1 MSGKALLAGDLGF
14 VGLPDLFQ
22 ILGGNHNTGVLHIT
36 SQHVPMPGLIH
47 FVNGDPVNAVCG
59 PLVGL
64 DAIYALFGW
73 TEGKFEFH
81 QEAVQAEHVVNNS
94 RMEIILEGL
103 RMLDEGMIK
112 KVGPPFPSEIFAD
125 QSSRLRYGEGDA
137 LPIIK
142 GPLVS
147 YMYVIDEEEFRDG
160 ERIVAEGAHGNWIW
174 VILEGVVE
182 ITRQTSNGPMTIARL
197 GEGATIGT
205 ITSLS
210 WRGHVRSATATA
222 VGNVQLGVLDSER
235 LAEEYASLSSEF
247 RELLLSLDA
256 RLIKITDTLVDLYLK
271 KTKPNEELIG
281 DKEVIIEEGC
291 SREEVLTITEGEAYM
306 IRRTPQGYLSLLTL
320 KKGDVFGCVPF
331 MDIGHEFRCASV
343 VASKDLKVNRFDM
356 DSLRKEYD
364 RLSPA
369 FKGLIE
375 YTATCV
381 SLTTRLAG
389 KAS

>member
-1 MSGKALLAGDLGF
+1 MSDKALLAGNLHF
-14 VGLPDLFQ
+14 VSLPDLFQ
-22 ILGGNHNTGVLHIT
+22 ILGGNNNTGILHIT
-36 SQHVPMPGLIH
+36 SQHAPAPGLIY
-47 FVNGDPVNAVCG
+47 FVNGNPVNAMCG

-73 TEGKFEFH
+73 TEGQFEFH
-81 QEAVQAEHVVNNS
+81 QQAVQVDHVVNNS

-103 RMLDEGMIK
+103 RMLDEGIIK
-112 KVGPPFPSEIFAD
+112 RVGPPFPKKRFAV
-125 QSSRLRYGEGDA
+125 QGTRLNYGEGDA

-142 GPLVS
+142 GPLVN

-174 VILEGVVE
+174 VILEGVVK
-182 ITRQTSNGPMTIARL
+182 ITRETPNGPMTIARL
-197 GEGATIGT
+197 GEGGTIGT

-210 WRGHVRSATATA
+210 WRGHFRSATATA

-256 RLIKITDTLVDLYLK
+256 RLIKITDTLVDLFVK
-271 KTKPNEELIG
+271 KTKPDGFIG

-291 SREEVLTITEGEAYM
+291 SREEVFTITEGEAYM
-306 IRRTPQGYLSLLTL
+306 MRRTPQGYLPLLTL
-320 KKGDVFGCVPF
+320 KKGDVFGYVPSI
-331 MDIGHEFRCASV
+331 DIGHEFQCTSI
-343 VASKDLKVNRFDM
+343 VASEDLKVNRFDI

-381 SLTTRLAG
+381 ALTTRLAG
-389 KAS
+389 KTS

>member
-1 MSGKALLAGDLGF
+1 MSDKAHLAGDLRF
-14 VGLPDLFQ
+14 VSLPDLFQ
-22 ILGGNHNTGVLHIT
+22 ILGGNNNTGILHIT
-36 SQHVPMPGLIH
+36 SQHAPTPGLIH
-47 FVNGDPVNAVCG
+47 FVNGDPVNAMCG
-59 PLVGL
+59 PLIGL

-73 TEGKFEFH
+73 TEGQFEFH
-81 QEAVQAEHVVNNS
+81 KQAVQVEHLVNNS
-94 RMEIILEGL
+94 RMQIILDGL
-103 RMLDEGMIK
+103 RMLDEGTIK
-112 KVGPPFPSEIFAD
+112 RVGPRFPGKTFAV
-125 QSSRLRYGEGDA
+125 QSSRLKYGGGDA

-142 GPLVS
+142 GPLIN

-160 ERIVAEGAHGNWIW
+160 EKIVAEGAHGNWIW
-174 VILEGVVE
+174 VILEGVVK
-182 ITRQTSNGPMTIARL
+182 ITRETPNGPMTVARL
-197 GEGATIGT
+197 GEGGTIGT

-256 RLIKITDTLVDLYLK
+256 RLIKITDALIDSFMK
-271 KTKPNEELIG
+271 KTKPNGLID

-291 SREEVLTITEGEAYM
+291 SREEVFTITEGEAYM

-320 KKGDVFGCVPF
+320 KKGDVFGYIPF
-331 MDIGHEFRCASV
+331 MDIGHELRCTSV
-343 VASKDLKVNRFDM
+343 IASKDLKVHRFDM

-381 SLTTRLAG
+381 SVTTRLAG
-389 KAS
+389 KPS